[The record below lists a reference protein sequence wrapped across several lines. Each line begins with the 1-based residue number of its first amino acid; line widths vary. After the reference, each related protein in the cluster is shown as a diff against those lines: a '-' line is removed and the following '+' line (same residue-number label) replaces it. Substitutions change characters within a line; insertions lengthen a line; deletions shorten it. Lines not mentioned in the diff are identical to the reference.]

1 MVAGISY
8 GRVSGFL
15 STIKLNVPNSSKI
28 QNTDAVASVN
38 NPPSNQNATSNT
50 IVLGQPQGLFITTG
64 TFSRDAIK
72 EAVRDDAPPIDLI
85 DGDSLADKLKELN
98 LGVATELIE
107 KNYCGRKL
115 VCEHLIWRLS
125 PDAPKF

>member
-50 IVLGQPQGLFITTG
+50 IVLGQPKVYSFQPEHFHATQLKKPFAMTH
-64 TFSRDAIK
+64 R
-72 EAVRDDAPPIDLI
+72 RLI
-85 DGDSLADKLKELN
+85 
-98 LGVATELIE
+98 
-107 KNYCGRKL
+107 
-115 VCEHLIWRLS
+115 
-125 PDAPKF
+125 